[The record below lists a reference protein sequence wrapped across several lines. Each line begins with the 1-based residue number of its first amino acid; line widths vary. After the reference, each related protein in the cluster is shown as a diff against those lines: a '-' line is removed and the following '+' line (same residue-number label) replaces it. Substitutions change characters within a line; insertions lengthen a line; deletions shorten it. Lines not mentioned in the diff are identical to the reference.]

1 MFAEKV
7 FTVIV
12 DNASSNNVAISYL
25 VKKISNWNG
34 LVLNG
39 EFMHVRC
46 CAHILNLIVTDALK
60 DLHDSIIKNCNAVR
74 YVKSSPTRLLRF
86 KT

>member
-60 DLHDSIIKNCNAVR
+60 DLHDSIIKICNAVR

>member
-25 VKKISNWNG
+25 VKKISNLNG

-60 DLHDSIIKNCNAVR
+60 DLHDSIIKICNAVR